1 MRVAGEGPQALR
13 IAQTFR
19 PEAVLLDIGLP
30 GMSGFEADRANR
42 KAARAL
48 FEGRF
53 AQVKDDLAARGVR
66 DRIVAKA
73 KDDALSVADEAL
85 AVAMDNKGLI
95 AATVASLLAWAFR
108 APLLNLLNSRHN
120 RQAPV
125 QPEFANDDLDEM
137 AKEPAQ

>member
-1 MRVAGEGPQALR
+1 
-13 IAQTFR
+13 
-19 PEAVLLDIGLP
+19 
-30 GMSGFEADRANR
+30 MSGFEADRANR

-108 APLLNLLNSRHN
+108 APLLNLLNSRLN